1 MVTLLYSV
9 LHLCSVP
16 SGCRYTG
23 ERPEE
28 DKKNADI
35 EGKAGRVSKDRGCQ
49 RDVWVVGFFPPL
61 YLVGKINAI
70 VCILNTSLK

>member
-23 ERPEE
+23 ERPGEN
-28 DKKNADI
+28 KKNADI
-35 EGKAGRVSKDRGCQ
+35 EGKAGRVSRDRQLGDVRGICGLWGC
-49 RDVWVVGFFPPL
+49 FPQF
-61 YLVGKINAI
+61 I
-70 VCILNTSLK
+70 